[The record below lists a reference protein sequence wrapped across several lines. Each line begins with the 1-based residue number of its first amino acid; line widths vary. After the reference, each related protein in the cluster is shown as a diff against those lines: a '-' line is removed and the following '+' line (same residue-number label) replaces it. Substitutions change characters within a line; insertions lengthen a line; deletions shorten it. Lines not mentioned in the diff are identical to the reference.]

1 MMTRKIHL
9 VRPPMQP
16 LAVCQQ
22 APHVGRVNAGRA
34 LASHANAG
42 LASAGLV
49 NVGRANVGRVNSA
62 GLVLANLNN
71 AGLAASKTSL
81 IKYTHSFLGTENI
94 SAFFIAVIHF
104 TE

>member
-1 MMTRKIHL
+1 MNGMMTRKIHL
-9 VRPPMQP
+9 VRQPMQP

-49 NVGRANVGRVNSA
+49 NVGRANVGHV
-62 GLVLANLNN
+62 NN